1 MRFLFTALAIVSVVL
16 AFALN
21 TWMLGVLAAVLV
33 GIALA
38 LHISQMRKQ
47 HRQSKRSYLSSE
59 AEDLRSVGILDIR
72 PVEVV
77 PAEAV
82 AQSDAAAGEVL
93 HEEAPQLLDETSEVL
108 PAAVV
113 EEAAAPEAVE
123 ATSATV
129 DAEETWD
136 VPSGDGEVRMPDA
149 LSALDYPHDIIPTA
163 SEQTSLFDT
172 TLQALHAAIGAHTV
186 CLLRQDDFMYDYVV
200 EAIAGPAGQ
209 TLSAGQQFSVKGPL
223 LTPRHMR
230 TPVTIMNVEGE
241 HGLTAERLGYY
252 TATPTDVHQVAVAP
266 VEQPDELKAYL
277 LLADVTADATLDVLR
292 KTELLKQFAQLFKL
306 YLDESGAKRKV
317 HITDVDRPRR
327 EIIADEMRAARSE
340 GHPLA
345 LALVYLNSAEELAGF
360 GDDVVERAE
369 REMESV
375 LNEVTD
381 YGRVDRFGV
390 LTYGV
395 LYRGD
400 VADVEAWSERVE
412 QAFAIED
419 SYLSGGVTVGAAV
432 LCEEHDG
439 PDDLREDAKY
449 AMQEAYQR
457 GAFTI
462 VAA

>member
-16 AFALN
+16 AFALS
-21 TWMLGVLAAVLV
+21 TWLLGALAAALV
-33 GIALA
+33 GVAAA
-38 LHISQMRKQ
+38 LHITEMRKQ
-47 HRQSKRSYLSSE
+47 HRQSRRSYISSE

-72 PVEVV
+72 PVEAV
-77 PAEAV
+77 PADAV
-82 AQSDAAAGEVL
+82 AQSDVVA
-93 HEEAPQLLDETSEVL
+93 SEVL
-108 PAAVV
+108 PEV
-113 EEAAAPEAVE
+113 EPEPVE
-123 ATSATV
+123 AIAEVSPVLATEV
-129 DAEETWD
+129 PTTPEVID
-136 VPSGDGEVRMPDA
+136 VTVALTEPDEAWTRSRGDGEVVMPEA
-149 LSALDYPHDIIPTA
+149 LSALGYSHDITSMA

-172 TLQALHAAIGAHTV
+172 TLQALRAAIGAHTV
-186 CLLRQDDFMYDYVV
+186 CLLRQDDFMYDYVI
-200 EAIAGPAGQ
+200 ESIAGPVGQ
-209 TLSAGQQFSVKGPL
+209 TLSAGQEFSVSGPL
-223 LTPRHMR
+223 LTPRRMR

-241 HGLTAERLGYY
+241 HGLTPERLGYY
-252 TATPTDVHQVAVAP
+252 TETPAGVHQVAVAP

-317 HITDVDRPRR
+317 DVTGVERPRR
-327 EIIADEMRAARSE
+327 EIIADAMGEARSE

-345 LALVYLNSAEELAGF
+345 LALVYLNSAEDLAGF

-369 REMESV
+369 REMKAV

-395 LYRGD
+395 LYQGD
-400 VADVEAWSERVE
+400 VTDVEAWSDRVE
-412 QAFAIED
+412 QAFAIDD
-419 SYLSGGVTVGAAV
+419 SYLSGGVTIGAAI

-439 PDDLREDAKY
+439 PEDLREDAKY